1 MVLQAEQVCHKPSG
15 TEDFF
20 EVPFFIKE
28 GMILSNQLAIFKFNL
43 VLEKGHQF

>member
-20 EVPFFIKE
+20 KVSFFIKE
-28 GMILSNQLAIFKFNL
+28 GIILSNQLAIFKFNL
-43 VLEKGHQF
+43 ALEKDH